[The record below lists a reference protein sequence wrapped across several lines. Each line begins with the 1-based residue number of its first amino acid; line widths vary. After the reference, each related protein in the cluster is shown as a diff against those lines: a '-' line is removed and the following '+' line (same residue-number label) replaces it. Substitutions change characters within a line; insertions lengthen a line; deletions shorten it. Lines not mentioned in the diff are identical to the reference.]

1 MLLSIILAINH
12 IIFYSIVSIVIIM
25 WDYYDRLTIYNDIN
39 YLWLVTNDMFHDPWA
54 FPAFHFP
61 SGSR

>member
-1 MLLSIILAINH
+1 MLLSIILTINH

-39 YLWLVTNDMFHDPWA
+39 YMI
-54 FPAFHFP
+54 
-61 SGSR
+61 SY